1 MNNNIRIYSIG
12 YGSSLSTGGRN
23 TLRILANSSGG
34 KYYDASAT
42 DIADVYTAI
51 AGELKDTA
59 GVDTAMSADFSNVN
73 VTGVSVPGADVFA
86 YVYQPSVSTAITWQN
101 LSTTLTS
108 SMDQSAEWASDN
120 KLNFTIGTMKV
131 GDTWQATFRL
141 KVKKGGTIDMF
152 GDNSVLIFNNS
163 GVTETLTL
171 PHTWLTVTP
180 ELPSSFELQQID
192 VIGQCSV
199 ASLNKAILP
208 VTWLTTYSGGETDI
222 FEEVNYIDETGAH
235 VPFHTA
241 SYHVLQSTLP
251 TTTSRS
257 TSFDLNTVPK
267 GQHYD
272 IEVRVYTTNAQDS
285 AIACGGTGIDNSG
298 KTFIRLE

>member
-1 MNNNIRIYSIG
+1 
-12 YGSSLSTGGRN
+12 
-23 TLRILANSSGG
+23 
-34 KYYDASAT
+34 
-42 DIADVYTAI
+42 
-51 AGELKDTA
+51 
-59 GVDTAMSADFSNVN
+59 
-73 VTGVSVPGADVFA
+73 
-86 YVYQPSVSTAITWQN
+86 
-101 LSTTLTS
+101 
-108 SMDQSAEWASDN
+108 MDQSAEWTSNN

-141 KVKKGGTIDMF
+141 KVKKSGTIDMF

-163 GVTETLTL
+163 GVKETLTL

-208 VTWLTTYSGGETDI
+208 VTWYTSYTGGATDI
-222 FEEVNYIDETGAH
+222 YEEVNYIDETGAH

-241 SYHVLQSTLP
+241 SYHVTGDSY
-251 TTTSRS
+251 TSRS
-257 TSFDLNTVPK
+257 TTFDMNTVPK

-285 AIACGGTGIDNSG
+285 AIACGGTGYDTSG
-298 KTFIRLE
+298 KTFIKLE